1 MDCNIRSKLNEI
13 LDEQIKRL
21 VAFGIKTEEDVK
33 FAKKEL
39 RKHRLLPDQLETDLC
54 KELKLIC
61 LKKYEDSKPLST
73 RLDGFG
79 WSVAHIQDH
88 MERMLKTKLQEIFII
103 LKSTESGNDDILKN
117 S

>member
-1 MDCNIRSKLNEI
+1 MDGNIRGKLSEI

-21 VAFGIKTEEDVK
+21 VAFGIKSEKDVDN
-33 FAKKEL
+33 AMNEL
-39 RKHRLLPDQLETDLC
+39 GKNRLLPDQVETDLC

-61 LKKYEDSKPLST
+61 LKKYEDVKPLST

-88 MERMLKTKLQEIFII
+88 MDRMLKTKLQEIFII
-103 LKSTESGNDDILKN
+103 LKSTEAAP
-117 S
+117 